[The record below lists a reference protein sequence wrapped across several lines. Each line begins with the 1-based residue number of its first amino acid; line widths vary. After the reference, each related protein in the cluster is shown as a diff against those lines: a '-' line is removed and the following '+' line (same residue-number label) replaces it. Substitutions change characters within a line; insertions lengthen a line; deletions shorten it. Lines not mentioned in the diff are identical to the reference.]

1 MISSAHK
8 FCGVCMAAARGG
20 EREEVFLGVIM
31 TNTEI
36 FHIFSLF
43 NLPFFHIVHIISL
56 FDLPFFR
63 IFHIFS
69 LFNLLFFHIFH
80 IISQFSSVFSKSF
93 HYSTWVS
100 SIFFIS
106 FHYFLSYFPY
116 STCLSSIF
124 SISFHIVQLTRNYR
138 SYGADLGPCIFIKF
152 MYQFY
157 SDAVIS
163 W

>member
-1 MISSAHK
+1 
-8 FCGVCMAAARGG
+8 
-20 EREEVFLGVIM
+20 LGFFH
-31 TNTEI
+31 I

-43 NLPFFHIVHIISL
+43 SF
-56 FDLPFFR
+56 
-63 IFHIFS
+63 IFS
-69 LFNLLFFHIFH
+69 L
-80 IISQFSSVFSKSF
+80 SF
-93 HYSTWVS
+93 H
-100 SIFFIS
+100 
-106 FHYFLSYFPY
+106 Y
-116 STCLSSIF
+116 STCLSSIL